1 MQPTVRAH
9 KCWLV
14 PLGWDLI
21 LGVRG
26 FAQETVPID
35 RNTGLGVSN
44 KGVITNFLIVV
55 RRM

>member
-9 KCWLV
+9 KCWLI

-35 RNTGLGVSN
+35 RNMGLGVSN
-44 KGVITNFLIVV
+44 KDVITNFLIVV